1 MGLSITIPTGMKA
14 EYVEKLGGLQHPAF
28 SFRTAAKDIHGTGK
42 GYSQAPFYTFPES
55 IEKFFEKDSSSKV
68 RNLSYSEFLEEIPCI
83 KIRSYTQ
90 DTIASEFFN
99 ILGMAIEGFQEGAKF
114 EGNIWDALKY
124 QFGDMFKSAS
134 ELVNAITSEAGLNTF
149 AEKLLNGAN
158 IPDMKIGV
166 AGGQWLVEKLPYALY
181 YSILGSETNFFAELP
196 CYIPTGFFD
205 SNGNYGWQNG
215 SEGFNAAEVAKKGPL
230 GNLKGLMTIAQSFG
244 MNFMPF
250 FKAEGRDNGE
260 QFTVSFELYNDTIDH
275 ALANYHFLHTL
286 VPHNKWMQYGLSQ
299 SPGALYDVHIPGG
312 NRFFMCMCNISVK
325 MKGALRKIDTEHI
338 DKKYKNIIES
348 LSGEKLSIPDVYSV
362 ELNFSSMFSNN
373 FNNYIYN
380 LAKDMPAITN
390 HRSDGVLDTI
400 IENADEAFKSL
411 KPGKIA
417 KKAADLAN
425 EAFKNNNIERGNRL
439 INEAAEW
446 QNRASEEISSLETQL
461 RAHNNNPPIRKDG
474 ESEEDYRER
483 KTAFDNKTR
492 DLENSIR
499 EAKNNRDS
507 AIAAYNAAVN
517 ARDNAYMYNT
527 PMGQV
532 GQDISPEKYA
542 AMTGQGT
549 GPNNF

>member
-14 EYVEKLGGLQHPAF
+14 DYVSKMGGLKYPAF
-28 SFRTAAKDIHGTGK
+28 SFRTAAKDIHGTSK

-55 IEKFFEKDSSSKV
+55 IQKFFEKDSSSKA
-68 RNLSYSEFLEEIPCI
+68 RNLSYIEFLEEIPCV

-124 QFGDMFKSAS
+124 QFGDMFKSA
-134 ELVNAITSEAGLNTF
+134 EDLVNAITSEAGLTNF
-149 AEKLLNGAN
+149 ASALLNGAN
-158 IPDMKIGV
+158 IPDMGIGV

-205 SNGNYGWQNG
+205 SNGNYGWPNG
-215 SEGFNAAEVAKKGPL
+215 SGGFNAAEVGRSNGL
-230 GNLKGLMTIAQSFG
+230 GKLKGLMAIAESFG

-260 QFTVSFELYNDTIDH
+260 TFSLSFELYNDTINH
-275 ALANYHFLHTL
+275 ALANYEFLHTL

-299 SPGALYDVHIPGG
+299 SPGALYDVQIPGG
-312 NRFFMCMCNISVK
+312 NRFFMCTCDIKVK
-325 MKGALRKIDTEHI
+325 MKGALRKT
-338 DKKYKNIIES
+338 S
-348 LSGEKLSIPDVYSV
+348 EKIPGISDEILSIPDVYSV

-380 LAKDMPAITN
+380 LAKDMPAIKN

-417 KKAADLAN
+417 EKAVDLAN
-425 EAFKNNNIERGNRL
+425 EAFKDGDIERGNRL
-439 INEAAEW
+439 MNEAVEW
-446 QNRASEEISSLETQL
+446 QNRASEEIKSLQTQL
-461 RAHNNNPPIRKDG
+461 AEHTNNQPIQKEG
-474 ESEEDYRER
+474 ESTEDFDKRVEAFNSRTDDLKASIEE
-483 KTAFDNKTR
+483 AQSN
-492 DLENSIR
+492 L
-499 EAKNNRDS
+499 DS
-507 AIAAYNAAVN
+507 ATAAYNAAVN
-517 ARDNAYMYNT
+517 TQNNANMYNT

-532 GQDISPEKYA
+532 GQDISPERYA
-542 AMTGQGT
+542 AMTGVGT
-549 GPNNF
+549 GPPPPGRFTD